1 MALGR
6 AINQRFNMTTHF
18 RLIFTTCADVSEARS
33 MAEQL
38 VKLKLAACVN
48 ILPNVESVYMWQGE
62 VAYATECKLLIKT
75 KSEKMNELIQTIKQL
90 HSYEIPEIQV
100 IDVATGNLAYFN
112 WMDEVLN

>member
-1 MALGR
+1 
-6 AINQRFNMTTHF
+6 
-18 RLIFTTCADVSEARS
+18 

-48 ILPNVESVYMWQGE
+48 ILPNVGSVYMWQGE
-62 VAYATECKLLIKT
+62 VTYATECKLLIKT
-75 KSEKMNELIQTIKQL
+75 KSEKMNGVIQTIKQL

-100 IDVATGNLAYFN
+100 VDVATGNLAYFN